1 MTDAYTRVLQNV
13 LELGDP
19 RVADGVVTHLI
30 SHLRRTGRMKLLPKI
45 ARQLRTIDARRL
57 TLFGYLEVANEKES
71 ASALAAAQAANIV
84 TKRVRVNPDL
94 IQGWRARSGDRLVD
108 HSAKSALLNIY
119 QKVTH

>member
-19 RVADGVVTHLI
+19 RIADGVVTHLI

-71 ASALAAAQAANIV
+71 ASALAAAQAANIA

-119 QKVTH
+119 QKVTY